1 LTHLLVIIMLM
12 APVRPVGVNCKGKN
26 CRKPKSSHEAQRQ
39 RYQRGKRVRPTKNAR
54 SRTPTRTRNRTQ
66 TKRKDTQKVRT
77 PKSIQK
83 PMTTQAPKRSTQRQ
97 RDRFIRDKMLYRWT
111 MHILLS
117 DPEYGYIYRSALKKK
132 KKARSAKKPGSR

>member
-1 LTHLLVIIMLM
+1 MTHLFIIVMLLVP
-12 APVRPVGVNCKGKN
+12 AYSTGADCKGKI

-54 SRTPTRTRNRTQ
+54 SRTPTRTRNHTQ

-77 PKSIQK
+77 PKRTQK
-83 PMTTQAPKRSTQRQ
+83 PMTTQAPKRPTQRQ

-132 KKARSAKKPGSR
+132 KKGKK